1 MPKETGET
9 LAETWGNILG
19 NEGNTY
25 GVATRQ
31 ISEPLS
37 HQPFNLL
44 YT

>member
-9 LAETWGNILG
+9 LGETWGNIWG
-19 NEGNTY
+19 NGGNTY

-31 ISEPLS
+31 ISDPLS
-37 HQPFNLL
+37 HQFFDLL